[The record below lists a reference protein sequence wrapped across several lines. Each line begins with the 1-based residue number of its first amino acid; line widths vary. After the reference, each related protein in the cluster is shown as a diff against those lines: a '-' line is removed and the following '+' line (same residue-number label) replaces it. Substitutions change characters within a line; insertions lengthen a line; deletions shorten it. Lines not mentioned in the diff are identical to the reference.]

1 MKIILRIILALF
13 ALGSFTF
20 AQHETLNGAD
30 IWNELIFGNIR
41 FAKNMTKNP
50 HKAPE
55 YRTSLAAGQHP
66 KAIIV
71 GCSDSRIPPEI
82 IFDEGLGDLF
92 VIRLAGNIVSEEAL
106 GSIEYGAEHLHI
118 PLIVVLGHE
127 SCGAVTAASKG
138 YNEHDHIK
146 SLTDAIK
153 PAVEKAREKKGSL
166 VENAIVENVK
176 LVVNMLKNSA
186 PILKVLYEEGKIRI
200 VGARYDLDTGLID
213 QVE

>member
-1 MKIILRIILALF
+1 MKAVFRAALALI
-13 ALGSFTF
+13 LLSSLSL
-20 AQHETLNGAD
+20 AQHFDGAD
-30 IWNELIFGNIR
+30 VWNELIFGNLR
-41 FAKNMTKNP
+41 FAKNKSENP
-50 HKAPE
+50 HKSPE
-55 YRTSLAAGQHP
+55 YRTSLATGQRP
-66 KAIIV
+66 KAIII

-92 VIRLAGNIVSEEAL
+92 VIRLAGNIISDEAL

-138 YNEHDHIK
+138 YNGKDHIK
-146 SLTDAIK
+146 ILTDAIK
-153 PAVEKAREKKGSL
+153 PAIEKAREKKGPL

-176 LVVNMLKNSA
+176 IVVDKLKHSG
-186 PILKVLYEEGKIRI
+186 PILNELYEEGKIYI
-200 VGARYDLDTGLID
+200 VGARYDLDTGLIE